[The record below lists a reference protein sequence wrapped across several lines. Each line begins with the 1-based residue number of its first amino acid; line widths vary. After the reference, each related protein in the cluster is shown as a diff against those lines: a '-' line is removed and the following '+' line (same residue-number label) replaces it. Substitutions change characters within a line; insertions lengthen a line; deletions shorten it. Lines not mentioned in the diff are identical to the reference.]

1 MVFYAIYC
9 GPTPLIMI
17 VGCRGRSGSLTTRED
32 VHTTSGEF
40 ISYAAIN
47 NFLVKNK
54 LLSVIRAHEA
64 QFEGFK
70 AYVWQKTD
78 FPQVITLFSAPNYC
92 GTYAN
97 KGAIIKLN
105 NNELQ
110 VKQYNFTPKPDMLLQ
125 LGDAFTWSL
134 PLMSKARKIIS
145 HGYVHRFFGIHQ

>member
-1 MVFYAIYC
+1 
-9 GPTPLIMI
+9 MI
-17 VGCRGRSGSLTTRED
+17 REA
-32 VHTTSGEF
+32 VHF
-40 ISYAAIN
+40 ISGIIIRYNAIN
-47 NFLVKNK
+47 SFLVKNK
-54 LLSVIRAHEA
+54 LLTVIRAHEA

-70 AYVWQKTD
+70 AYVWQNHD

-110 VKQYNFTPKPDMLLQ
+110 VLQYNFTPKPDMLLQ

-134 PLMSKARKIIS
+134 PLLSKACMLIS
-145 HGYVHRFFGIHQ
+145 DGHVYRILRIH

>member
-1 MVFYAIYC
+1 V
-9 GPTPLIMI
+9 
-17 VGCRGRSGSLTTRED
+17 S
-32 VHTTSGEF
+32 
-40 ISYAAIN
+40 
-47 NFLVKNK
+47 NFLAKNK

-70 AYVWQKTD
+70 AYVWQKTE

-97 KGAIIKLN
+97 KGAIIKLH

-134 PLMSKARKIIS
+134 PLISKASKLS
-145 HGYVHRFFGIHQ
+145 SDGHVHRLPRVHERRDHRAAARRGHLDARRDGAQRARPRQGGR